1 MCHIRKLSLC
11 PDEQQVSE
19 YTGAVSALRYAN
31 AGGSRRIALL
41 PDIYGVTPFYKGLAS
56 LLSDRGAIVYLVD
69 PWHPFGELPEMTREA
84 AWARRHH
91 LRDRAFCDELE
102 AFLGQ
107 EGIDTIVGFCIGGN
121 FVLEL
126 VRRGY
131 RGTCCAL
138 YPLPWGMANEDG
150 LQPPFEYMDALEHEV
165 TILMGEQD
173 PLAGE
178 ENVHRLR
185 ETCARNPAMD
195 LHLYE
200 ASGHGFLADVDSD
213 QETLRSNARA
223 ALDLML
229 GRVFPTPAPGGVERP
244 VADIERLRSEGVT
257 T

>member
-11 PDEQQVSE
+11 PDEQRASE
-19 YTGAVSALRYAN
+19 YTGSVSALSFKN
-31 AGGSRRIALL
+31 AGGHRRIALL
-41 PDIYGVTPFYKGLAS
+41 PDIYGVTPFYQGLAS
-56 LLSDRGAIVYLVD
+56 LLSDRGALVHLVD
-69 PWHPFGELPEMTREA
+69 PWQPFGELPEMTREA

-91 LRDRAFCDELE
+91 LRDRLFCDELE

-107 EGIDTIVGFCIGGN
+107 ERIETVVGFCIGGN

-131 RGTCCAL
+131 RGSCCAF

-150 LQPPFEYMDALEHEV
+150 LQPPFEYMEALDHEV
-165 TILMGEQD
+165 TIIMGERD
-173 PLAGE
+173 PLAGA

-185 ETCARNPAMD
+185 EICARNPALD

-213 QETLRSNARA
+213 RETLRSNARA

-229 GRVFPTPAPGGVERP
+229 DKAFPTPRPESVAHP
-244 VADIERLRSEGVT
+244 VAGIELLHSEGVT
-257 T
+257 P

>member
-19 YTGAVSALRYAN
+19 YTGVVSALRYAS

-56 LLSDRGAIVYLVD
+56 LLSDRGAVVYLVD
-69 PWHPFGELPEMTREA
+69 PWQPFGELPEMTREA

-91 LRDRAFCDELE
+91 LRDRAFCDELN
-102 AFLGQ
+102 AFLDQ

-131 RGTCCAL
+131 RGTCCAF
-138 YPLPWGMANEDG
+138 YPLPWGMANDDG
-150 LQPPFEYMDALEHEV
+150 LQPPFEYMEGLDHEV
-165 TILMGEQD
+165 TILMGERD
-173 PLAGE
+173 PLAGP
-178 ENVHRLR
+178 ENIRRLR
-185 ETCARNPAMD
+185 EVCARNPAMD
-195 LHLYE
+195 LHLYGV
-200 ASGHGFLADVDSD
+200 SGHGFLADVDSD

-223 ALDLML
+223 ALDVVLN
-229 GRVFPTPAPGGVERP
+229 RVFRAPAP
-244 VADIERLRSEGVT
+244 ASIEHPATDGELLGSRGMT